1 MRGVLNDALSIYFL
15 DPTLASAFVARWCAG
30 YRVEAAEGVFQVRE
44 EEQAPRV
51 GTGLHRTPR
60 FSAVTSVAV
69 LYRSSGGTA
78 HPAAAKVAVK
88 SWAEQVSDLTCLR
101 RPTQNL
107 TRAGRIGPRA

>member
-1 MRGVLNDALSIYFL
+1 PNAPIGRPRRLL
-15 DPTLASAFVARWCAG
+15 
-30 YRVEAAEGVFQVRE
+30 EQVRGDGGQSRKPGHSYE
-44 EEQAPRV
+44 GPRV
-51 GTGLHRTPR
+51 QIPFPSPSR

-69 LYRSSGGTA
+69 LYRSSGATA